1 MKRFNDDNY
10 WFELAHGPD
19 PTTGRSVRFLT
30 IRCRECQA
38 TISHH
43 AHGMSNE
50 RLRKHFMRRHWFV
63 GKTTTGHLCPRCH
76 RKEVRE
82 AVVSVPVAVVPP
94 PPGELYDMWAAAS
107 REKRLEFLLT
117 LATEPQPAL
126 YALLR
131 ELGFELG
138 FLANSRKP
146 EPTAQPVEPE
156 PEPSVITQPEPE
168 PEPDDDDPAD
178 WWRELE
184 EKTTHHNGEAA

>member
-1 MKRFNDDNY
+1 MKRFRDDEY

-19 PTTGRSVRFLT
+19 PATGRPVRFIV
-30 IRCRECQA
+30 IRCRECNK
-38 TISHH
+38 TISRH
-43 AHGMSNE
+43 AHGMSEE
-50 RLRKHFMRRHWFV
+50 RLRKHFMRKRWHV
-63 GKTTTGHLCPRCH
+63 GKAQNSHLCPGCH
-76 RKEVRE
+76 HKVYRE
-82 AVVSVPVAVVPP
+82 AVDQVVPAVATTP
-94 PPGELYDMWAAAS
+94 PQVASSPPGELYDMWAAAT
-107 REKRLEFLLT
+107 RDQRLEFLLA
-117 LATEPQPAL
+117 LATEPQPVL

-146 EPTAQPVEPE
+146 ELTAQPVEPK
-156 PEPSVITQPEPE
+156 PE